1 MTGTGLRWGLLGAA
15 RISPAAIV
23 DPARA
28 VGDRLVAIAARERA
42 RAEAFA
48 REYGVEVVHD
58 SYESVIEASDVDA
71 IYNPLP
77 HGLHGYWNRRA
88 LAAGKHL
95 LAEKPFAANGDEAL
109 EVAEMARASGVV
121 VMEAFHYYYHPV
133 AIRMRELM
141 ASGEVG
147 DVRRVEASFTIPPP
161 ASDDLRWD
169 LRLAGGAT
177 MDLGC
182 YCVHALRSFAPWAGG
197 EPTVIRASA
206 VLREGLTEVDE
217 QMEAEFLFPSGIEG
231 IARCRMA
238 GPARSATLRLIGT
251 RGEAMATEFVEPHLD
266 DRVIVRSS
274 GREHT
279 EHLGTCPTYRYQIKA
294 FSAALDSERPSVA
307 TGVDDAV
314 RNMQLIDQ
322 CYVAAGL
329 HPRLPTPPHR

>member
-23 DPARA
+23 DPVRA
-28 VGDRLVAIAARERA
+28 VGDRLVAIAARERT
-42 RAEAFA
+42 RAETFA
-48 REYGVEVVHD
+48 RHHGVETVHD

-95 LAEKPFAANGDEAL
+95 LAEKPFAANGDEAR
-109 EVAEMARASGVV
+109 EVAETARGSGLV

-133 AIRMRELM
+133 ANRMRELM
-141 ASGEVG
+141 ASGELG
-147 DVRRVEASFTIPPP
+147 DVRRVEASFAIPPP
-161 ASDDLRWD
+161 APDDLRWD
-169 LRLAGGAT
+169 PRLAGGAA

-182 YCVHALRSFAPWAGG
+182 YCLHALRSLAPWAGG
-197 EPTVIRASA
+197 DPA
-206 VLREGLTEVDE
+206 VLRAAAVVREGLTGVDE
-217 QMEAEFLFPSGIEG
+217 QMEAELRFPSGIEG
-231 IARCRMA
+231 IAAWSMA
-238 GPARSATLRLIGT
+238 RPARSATLRLIGT
-251 RGEAMATEFVEPHLD
+251 RGEATATEFVEPHLD
-266 DRVIVRSS
+266 DRVIVRSH
-274 GREHT
+274 GRERT
-279 EHLGTCPTYRYQIKA
+279 EHLGTCPTYRYQMAA

-314 RNMQLIDQ
+314 KNMQLIDQ

-329 HPRLPTPPHR
+329 HPRLPTPPHL

>member
-1 MTGTGLRWGLLGAA
+1 MTGVGLRWGLLGAA

-28 VGDRLVAIAARERA
+28 VGHRLVAIAARERP

-48 REYGVEVVHD
+48 REYGVETVHD

-95 LAEKPFAANGDEAL
+95 LAEKPFAANADEAF
-109 EVAEMARASGVV
+109 EVAETARASGVV

-133 AIRMRELM
+133 ANRMRELM

-161 ASDDLRWD
+161 APNDLRWD

-182 YCVHALRSFAPWAGG
+182 YCLHALRSFAPWAGG
-197 EPTVIRASA
+197 EPAIVRAHA
-206 VLREGLTEVDE
+206 VVREGLPEVDE
-217 QMEAEFLFPSGIEG
+217 QLEAEFLFPSGIEG

-251 RGEAMATEFVEPHLD
+251 RGEAIATEFVEPHLD
-266 DRVIVRSS
+266 DRVIVQSY
-274 GREHT
+274 GRKRT
-279 EHLGTCPTYRYQIKA
+279 EHLGTCPTYRYQLNA
-294 FSAALDSERPSVA
+294 FSAALDSECPSVA

-322 CYVAAGL
+322 CYIAAGL
-329 HPRLPTPPHR
+329 HPRLPTPPHP